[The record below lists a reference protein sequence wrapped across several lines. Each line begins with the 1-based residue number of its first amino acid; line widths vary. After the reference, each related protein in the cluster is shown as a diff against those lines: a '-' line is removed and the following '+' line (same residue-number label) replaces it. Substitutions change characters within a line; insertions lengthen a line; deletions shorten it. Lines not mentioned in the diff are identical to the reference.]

1 VLTVAFPSRAVPVAF
16 RDVAFREVAFGEV
29 AGVVVG
35 WTWIIE
41 ELVKAAALDRAAC
54 EPDEA
59 AAVATTVPVSEMR
72 ATVRLY
78 AAPQSERL
86 MPLGQQ

>member
-1 VLTVAFPSRAVPVAF
+1 VLTVTFPDGA
-16 RDVAFREVAFGEV
+16 VAFREVDFEEVDFGDA

-35 WTWIIE
+35 WTWITE
-41 ELVKAAALDRAAC
+41 ELVKTATLDEATC

-72 ATVRLY
+72 ATVRL
-78 AAPQSERL
+78 
-86 MPLGQQ
+86 

>member
-1 VLTVAFPSRAVPVAF
+1 MPVAF
-16 RDVAFREVAFGEV
+16 REDFGEV

-41 ELVKAAALDRAAC
+41 ELVKAATLDGAAC

-59 AAVATTVPVSEMR
+59 AAVATTVPVSETR
-72 ATVRLY
+72 ATVRL
-78 AAPQSERL
+78 
-86 MPLGQQ
+86 